1 MGMVAKQDMNQS
13 SHQWQAGNGQFLRP
27 RETELCAPFLYQWST
42 YWSNNFDP
50 SQLCHFREAWWFGYP
65 QFSKRRCCHT
75 DMPSI
80 MIFTQVESR
89 FLAWTS
95 MMNLLIC
102 LQDSKCA
109 PCITSRP
116 RNSDSVPYP
125 LTSKPS
131 KANGRMTW
139 KWSPAQ
145 KRPLVSPVVTSMC
158 RFFFRR
164 CARCALRQ
172 EFENDFELDL
182 VGWPRAGCP
191 VGTRPWKTVRMII
204 NDHPSRCRS
213 FGFQTRLLHTFT
225 IL

>member
-1 MGMVAKQDMNQS
+1 MK
-13 SHQWQAGNGQFLRP
+13 
-27 RETELCAPFLYQWST
+27 T
-42 YWSNNFDP
+42 
-50 SQLCHFREAWWFGYP
+50 GYP

-95 MMNLLIC
+95 MMNLLTC

-131 KANGRMTW
+131 KANVRMTW

-145 KRPLVSPVVTSMC
+145 KRPLVSPPGVTPYVD
-158 RFFFRR
+158 FFR
-164 CARCALRQ
+164 RCALRQ

-191 VGTRPWKTVRMII
+191 VGTRPWKTVRMIWLSMI
-204 NDHPSRCRS
+204 IQVVVDHV
-213 FGFQTRLLHTFT
+213 GFRIDFYNLLHTFT
-225 IL
+225 ILSSWSLCNFEWF

>member
-1 MGMVAKQDMNQS
+1 MS
-13 SHQWQAGNGQFLRP
+13 FL
-27 RETELCAPFLYQWST
+27 
-42 YWSNNFDP
+42 
-50 SQLCHFREAWWFGYP
+50 REAWWKPGIP

-95 MMNLLIC
+95 MMNLLTC

-125 LTSKPS
+125 LTSNHLKPMS
-131 KANGRMTW
+131 GWHGSDLQLRRGRW
-139 KWSPAQ
+139 FLRLAWP
-145 KRPLVSPVVTSMC
+145 PYVD
-158 RFFFRR
+158 FFR
-164 CARCALRQ
+164 RCALRQ

-191 VGTRPWKTVRMII
+191 VGTRPWKTVRMIWLSMI
-204 NDHPSRCRS
+204 IQVVVDHV
-213 FGFQTRLLHTFT
+213 GFRIDFYNLLHTFT
-225 IL
+225 ILSSWSLCNFEWF